1 MNKQKVM
8 EIVLSSQSN
17 DGRQEYSALL
27 ILPATTHEIRDACQ
41 RARFWD
47 YLATPK
53 YINILQSDCP
63 RQLDNYDLAEP
74 ATVEELNFFASR
86 VEELPEYQK
95 IALEAVFSRYSNEGR
110 FRNGV
115 SVKDL
120 INLTYGLGD
129 VIVVEGIT
137 SDSELGDYVIDND
150 LHPDVSAV
158 PDGSVYLL
166 DSAAI
171 GRLQRENDQGMFI
184 DDYYVATANYEMS
197 EVYNGRILPDTRPPA
212 LWYAFKLKVA
222 DAPIAQ
228 PGDTEH
234 RAAWLALPMED
245 DAVTRFAKSYNEERI
260 EDCVCY
266 GMISGI
272 PQITEQHF
280 YDMRNF
286 HKLNSL
292 AWRMTYMS
300 SEEQCRF
307 KAALELE
314 KPETMDEVMDIA
326 ENLHRYEFSDT
337 LGDEDSYFR
346 RILAIFLP
354 PQFDKHW
361 LDNVY
366 FHKQGEQMLNMVG
379 GMVTSYGVISGR
391 DQSLYQMLPRPTEE
405 PAKTLKT
412 QALTDERL
420 QVVEVLG
427 MTALF
432 SNGVLTQHEIGDSLC
447 CYELR
452 ECNGITS
459 ITTQPQLYSNFGGMI
474 VLKHPLDFGDLSAI
488 TLEGDNPI
496 NFLDETM
503 TVQEYM
509 DTDFEETPIAEENE
523 DEDLSY
529 QMGGMQL

>member
-8 EIVLSSQSN
+8 SIELSTQSA
-17 DGRQEYSALL
+17 DGRQYYDALL
-27 ILPATTHEIRDACQ
+27 DLPATTHEIRDVCQ
-41 RARFWD
+41 KARFWD
-47 YLATPK
+47 TTESPK
-53 YINILQSDCP
+53 TITVMECNYP
-63 RQLDNYDLAEP
+63 PQLDAYGLAGS
-74 ATVEELNFFASR
+74 ATIDELSFYADR
-86 VEELPEYQK
+86 VAELPDIQK
-95 IALEAVFSRYSNEGR
+95 VALAAVFNRYALEGR
-110 FRNGV
+110 FRGGITA
-115 SVKDL
+115 KDL

-197 EVYNGRILPDTRPPA
+197 DVYNGRILPDTRPPA

-286 HKLNSL
+286 SKLNIL
-292 AWRMTYMS
+292 AWQIAYMS
-300 SEEQCRF
+300 REEQCRF

-314 KPETMDEVMDIA
+314 QPETMDEVMDIA
-326 ENLHRYEFSDT
+326 DNLHRYEFSDT

-366 FHKQGEQMLNMVG
+366 FHKQGEQMLNMIG
-379 GMVTSYGVISGR
+379 GKVTPYGVISGR
-391 DQSLYQMLPRPTEE
+391 DQPLYQMLPRPTEE

-452 ECNGITS
+452 EYNGITS

-496 NFLDETM
+496 NFLEETM